1 MAFRHSFPLKLA
13 SALVALLSGCGT
25 GVTFESTNGKDA
37 TEADIR
43 YLVVSLV
50 PADSDFDKA
59 VRHLAERHGC
69 EVLHAR
75 PSEVESL
82 IVELRRLQPN
92 HVAFLVD
99 PDDLEQN
106 LVARVM
112 KLSTKMD
119 DDPFVDF
126 AYGFITGRDGQAA
139 MRLIDASISK
149 QTNTAASI
157 AQFGVAS
164 AELPKSIQQ
173 TSAWPLGRGSVP
185 VTSYMSRGET
195 DDTRDQRFIEE
206 SMVKMARQP
215 ILLFASHGYPNGLVG
230 GPKAKDIRGRD
241 FGGSVA
247 LNIACYTGV
256 TKSWYEDDWATGQ
269 VRKHDVDREDSFC
282 LQMIDNGVAGY
293 VAYICPRPAGPTM
306 MGDALFV
313 ATSGKSMGQLRQ
325 EDANSIV
332 LAHLLSGSDSLQIS
346 EASDG
351 TSIVPNRKPGES
363 VRRWST
369 GGILIGDPAF
379 HPFSKKP
386 GSDPRIQIVTR
397 KEDRILVDV
406 KVVTPLF
413 HFYCSDQHTYWEDSQ
428 PAMRLEAA
436 VPLDDCIVKDVQ
448 LISSSFGDADHR
460 LVAAVDVEN
469 GKRILRIKAN
479 FAQPSMEQLQKLSM
493 SGVVGQ
499 FEILIS
505 KEATSSTSDRRV
517 IRH

>member
-1 MAFRHSFPLKLA
+1 M
-13 SALVALLSGCGT
+13 
-25 GVTFESTNGKDA
+25 FESTSGVDA
-37 TEADIR
+37 PKADIR

-50 PADSDFDKA
+50 PADNDFDKA

-75 PSEVESL
+75 PSEVERL
-82 IVELRRLQPN
+82 IVELKRLQPA
-92 HVAFLVD
+92 HVAFVVD

-112 KLSTKMD
+112 KLSTEID

-164 AELPKSIQQ
+164 AELPKSIRQ
-173 TSAWPLGRGSVP
+173 TAAWPLRRGSVP
-185 VTSYMSRGET
+185 VLSYMSRGET

-206 SMVKMARQP
+206 SMVKIDRQP
-215 ILLFASHGYPNGLVG
+215 ILLFASHGNPDGLVG
-230 GPKAKDIRGRD
+230 GPKTKDIRGRD

-282 LQMIDNGVAGY
+282 LQMIDNGVAAY
-293 VAYICPRPAGPTM
+293 VAYMCPRPAGPTM
-306 MGDALFV
+306 MGDAVLV
-313 ATSGKSMGQLRQ
+313 AISGKSMGQLRQ
-325 EDANSIV
+325 QDANSIV
-332 LAHLLSGSDSLQIS
+332 LAHLLSGSDSLQTS

-351 TSIVPNRKPGES
+351 TRMDPNRKPGEL
-363 VRRWST
+363 VRQWST
-369 GGILIGDPAF
+369 GGILIGDPAY
-379 HPFSKKP
+379 HPFLEKSNA
-386 GSDPRIQIVTR
+386 DPRIQAVTR

-413 HFYCSDQHTYWEDSQ
+413 HFYCVDQLNYWKDLE

-460 LVAAVDVEN
+460 LVAVVDVED

-479 FAQPSMEQLQKLSM
+479 FSQPSMAQLQRLSK
-493 SGVVGQ
+493 SGVNGQ
-499 FEILIS
+499 FEILLS
-505 KEATSSTSDRRV
+505 TEAALSAKDHRI